1 MTENEN
7 ILVAVYG
14 TLKKGQRLY
23 DAYLPGKEPEGTIW
37 LKDHVLF
44 HLGEF
49 PAAAPFEGHDVFCEV
64 FKISPTTLKYL
75 DRVEGVET
83 GFYNRGTFDS
93 PLGLVHFYY
102 QDYEQFESQAGK
114 GEVCQ
119 HIPNGIWLGRDTY
132 KRMWLGAKFEHPH
145 SAQPA
150 ASRRLALRYPDAQ
163 LDAHIWNILNKSTR
177 HGMVEPSYVPYNTVS
192 YTPPPAPP
200 AQTTYDLGAVI
211 GPGIEEA
218 P

>member
-75 DRVEGVET
+75 DRVEGVGT

-93 PLGLVHFYY
+93 HLGLVHFYY
-102 QDYEQFESQAGK
+102 QDYEQFESQSGTDA
-114 GEVCQ
+114 VRQ
-119 HIPNGIWLGRDTY
+119 HIPNGIWLGRSTY
-132 KRMWLGAKFEHPH
+132 KRMWLGAKFESPH
-145 SAQPA
+145 SAQPP
-150 ASRRLALRYPDAQ
+150 ASRRLSLRYPDAK
-163 LDAHIWNILNKSTR
+163 LDAHIWDVLNKSTR
-177 HGMVEPSYVPYNTVS
+177 HGMMEPSYIGGYL
-192 YTPPPAPP
+192 PPPAPP
-200 AQTTYDLGAVI
+200 PQVVYDLAAVI